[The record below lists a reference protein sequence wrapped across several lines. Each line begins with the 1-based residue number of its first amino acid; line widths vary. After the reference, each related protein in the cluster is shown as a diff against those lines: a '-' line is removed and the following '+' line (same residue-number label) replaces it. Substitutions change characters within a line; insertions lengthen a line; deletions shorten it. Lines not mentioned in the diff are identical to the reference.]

1 MINIYFIYISKCN
14 LVYIVLLMCKDT
26 YVPHTFLL
34 QMFIT
39 YYIYVCYIYKRKK
52 RCREEKHV
60 TFEKYLKC
68 FNSVL
73 N

>member
-1 MINIYFIYISKCN
+1 
-14 LVYIVLLMCKDT
+14 MCKDT

-39 YYIYVCYIYKRKK
+39 YYIYVCYIYKRKT
-52 RCREEKHV
+52 RCREEKRV

>member
-14 LVYIVLLMCKDT
+14 LVYIVFLMCKDT

-39 YYIYVCYIYKRKK
+39 YYIYVRYIYKGKK
-52 RCREEKHV
+52 RCREEKRV
-60 TFEKYLKC
+60 TFEKILEM
-68 FNSVL
+68 F
-73 N
+73 